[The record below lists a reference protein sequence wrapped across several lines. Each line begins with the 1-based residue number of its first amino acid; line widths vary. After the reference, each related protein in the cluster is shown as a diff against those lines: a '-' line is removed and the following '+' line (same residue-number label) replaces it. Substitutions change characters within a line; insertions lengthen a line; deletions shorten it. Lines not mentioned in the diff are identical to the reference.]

1 MSGSG
6 GFKLFLIGD
15 YFMVLFVAMAVGAF
29 YTLGGVT
36 SLVLVLIS
44 LVFLSLFVAMV
55 KGPDILIIYTVVSLF
70 VAVLGFLA
78 GGVAGIV
85 VTQLVSIFVA
95 LRGLAKLSIN
105 LRNIAVIAATVAG
118 SAAVY
123 ALIPY
128 PYTLLS
134 LGAAALAS
142 LAMLFYVG
150 RISPLILK
158 LFFSSPREGFH
169 ILRSRIKSAWQIGA
183 EALTLAESAE
193 SPALERGE
201 VGRPVPPPPP
211 PPPEAPPSPP
221 PQPTETVI
229 QEKAPTP
236 SPAQPQPAPAPA
248 AKPID
253 ESIANLVKRYYSLLA
268 TLETS
273 YKEGKIRSEV
283 YEKLKA
289 EYVGKLKQLGYEPA
303 NV

>member
-1 MSGSG
+1 
-6 GFKLFLIGD
+6 
-15 YFMVLFVAMAVGAF
+15 MVLFVAMAVGAF
-29 YTLGGVT
+29 YTLGGVI

-55 KGPDILIIYTVVSLF
+55 KGPDILIIYTVISLF

-150 RISPLILK
+150 RVSPLILK

-183 EALTLAESAE
+183 EALTLAEA
-193 SPALERGE
+193 PAPERGE

-211 PPPEAPPSPP
+211 PPPPPEAPPSPAH
-221 PQPTETVI
+221 PTETVS

-236 SPAQPQPAPAPA
+236 SFAQPQPAPAPA

>member
-1 MSGSG
+1 
-6 GFKLFLIGD
+6 
-15 YFMVLFVAMAVGAF
+15 
-29 YTLGGVT
+29 
-36 SLVLVLIS
+36 
-44 LVFLSLFVAMV
+44 MV
-55 KGPDILIIYTVVSLF
+55 KGPDILIIYTVISLF

-150 RISPLILK
+150 RVSPLILK

-183 EALTLAESAE
+183 EALTLAEA
-193 SPALERGE
+193 PAPELGE
-201 VGRPVPPPPP
+201 VGRPVPPPPPPP

-229 QEKAPTP
+229 REKAPTP

-289 EYVGKLKQLGYEPA
+289 EYVGKLKQLGHEPA

>member
-15 YFMVLFVAMAVGAF
+15 YLMVLFVAMAVGAF
-29 YTLGGVT
+29 YTLGGVI
-36 SLVLVLIS
+36 SLVLVLVS

-55 KGPDILIIYTVVSLF
+55 KGPDILIIYTVISLF
-70 VAVLGFLA
+70 VVVLGFLA

-150 RISPLILK
+150 RVSPLILK

-183 EALTLAESAE
+183 EALTLAEA
-193 SPALERGE
+193 PAPERGE

-211 PPPEAPPSPP
+211 PPPPPEAPPSPP
-221 PQPTETVI
+221 THPTETVS

-236 SPAQPQPAPAPA
+236 SFAQPQPAPAPA

-273 YKEGKIRSEV
+273 YKEGKIRLEV

>member
-29 YTLGGVT
+29 YTLGGVI
-36 SLVLVLIS
+36 SLVLVLVS

-55 KGPDILIIYTVVSLF
+55 KGPDILIIYTVISLF
-70 VAVLGFLA
+70 VVVLGFLA

-128 PYTLLS
+128 PYTPLS

-150 RISPLILK
+150 RVSPLILK

-183 EALTLAESAE
+183 EALTLAEA
-193 SPALERGE
+193 PAERGE

-211 PPPEAPPSPP
+211 PPPPPEAPPSPP
-221 PQPTETVI
+221 PHPTETVS

-236 SPAQPQPAPAPA
+236 SPAQPQPAPPPA

-253 ESIANLVKRYYSLLA
+253 ESIANLAKRYYSLLA

-273 YKEGKIRSEV
+273 YKEGKIKSEV

>member
-29 YTLGGVT
+29 YTLGGVI

-55 KGPDILIIYTVVSLF
+55 KGPDILIIYTVISLF

-150 RISPLILK
+150 RVSPLILK

-183 EALTLAESAE
+183 EALTLAEA
-193 SPALERGE
+193 PAPELGE
-201 VGRPVPPPPP
+201 VGRPVPPPPPPP

-221 PQPTETVI
+221 PQPTETVS

-289 EYVGKLKQLGYEPA
+289 EYVGKLKQLGHEPA

>member
-1 MSGSG
+1 LPEIYVLKFNYNFFVCKLMSGSG

-29 YTLGGVT
+29 YTLGGVI
-36 SLVLVLIS
+36 SLVLVLVS

-55 KGPDILIIYTVVSLF
+55 KGPDILIIYAVISLF
-70 VAVLGFLA
+70 VVVLGFLA

-150 RISPLILK
+150 RVSPLILK

-183 EALTLAESAE
+183 EALTLAES
-193 SPALERGE
+193 PAPERGE

-211 PPPEAPPSPP
+211 PLPLQKHRPLLLPNLLRPLSRKKPQPPHLPSPSQLP
-221 PQPTETVI
+221 PR
-229 QEKAPTP
+229 
-236 SPAQPQPAPAPA
+236 PQ
-248 AKPID
+248 
-253 ESIANLVKRYYSLLA
+253 NL
-268 TLETS
+268 
-273 YKEGKIRSEV
+273 
-283 YEKLKA
+283 
-289 EYVGKLKQLGYEPA
+289 
-303 NV
+303 

>member
-70 VAVLGFLA
+70 VVVLGFLA

-128 PYTLLS
+128 PYTPLS

-150 RISPLILK
+150 RVSPLILK

-183 EALTLAESAE
+183 EALTLAEA
-193 SPALERGE
+193 PAERGE

-211 PPPEAPPSPP
+211 PPPPPEAPPSPP
-221 PQPTETVI
+221 PHPTETVS

-236 SPAQPQPAPAPA
+236 SPAQPQPAPPPA

-253 ESIANLVKRYYSLLA
+253 ESIANLAKRYYSLLA

-273 YKEGKIRSEV
+273 YKEGKIKSEV

>member
-29 YTLGGVT
+29 YTLGGVI
-36 SLVLVLIS
+36 SLVLVLVS

-70 VAVLGFLA
+70 VVVLGFLA

-150 RISPLILK
+150 RVSPLILK

-183 EALTLAESAE
+183 EALTLAEA
-193 SPALERGE
+193 PAERGE

-211 PPPEAPPSPP
+211 PPPPPEAPPSPP
-221 PQPTETVI
+221 PHPTETVS

-236 SPAQPQPAPAPA
+236 SFAQPQPAPAPA

-289 EYVGKLKQLGYEPA
+289 EYVGKLKQLGY
-303 NV
+303 

>member
-29 YTLGGVT
+29 YTLGGVI

-55 KGPDILIIYTVVSLF
+55 KGPDILIIYTVISLF

-150 RISPLILK
+150 RVSPLILK

-183 EALTLAESAE
+183 EALTLAEA
-193 SPALERGE
+193 PAPERGE

-211 PPPEAPPSPP
+211 PPPPPEAPPSPP
-221 PQPTETVI
+221 PHPTETVS

-236 SPAQPQPAPAPA
+236 SFAQPQPAPAPA
-248 AKPID
+248 VKPID

-273 YKEGKIRSEV
+273 YKEGKIRLEV

>member
-29 YTLGGVT
+29 YTLGGVI

-128 PYTLLS
+128 PYTPLS

-150 RISPLILK
+150 RVSPLILK

-183 EALTLAESAE
+183 EALTLAES
-193 SPALERGE
+193 PAPERGE

-211 PPPEAPPSPP
+211 PPPPPEAPQQKGRPP
-221 PQPTETVI
+221 Y
-229 QEKAPTP
+229 
-236 SPAQPQPAPAPA
+236 
-248 AKPID
+248 
-253 ESIANLVKRYYSLLA
+253 R
-268 TLETS
+268 
-273 YKEGKIRSEV
+273 
-283 YEKLKA
+283 
-289 EYVGKLKQLGYEPA
+289 
-303 NV
+303 

>member
-15 YFMVLFVAMAVGAF
+15 YLMVLFLAMAVGAF
-29 YTLGGVT
+29 YTLGGVI
-36 SLVLVLIS
+36 SLVLVLVS

-55 KGPDILIIYTVVSLF
+55 KGPDILIIYTVISLF
-70 VAVLGFLA
+70 VVVLGFLA

-95 LRGLAKLSIN
+95 LRGLAKLNIN

-150 RISPLILK
+150 RVSPLILK

-183 EALTLAESAE
+183 EALTLAEA
-193 SPALERGE
+193 PAPERGE

-211 PPPEAPPSPP
+211 PPPPPEAPPSPP
-221 PQPTETVI
+221 THPTETVS

-236 SPAQPQPAPAPA
+236 SFAQPQPAPAPA

-273 YKEGKIRSEV
+273 YKEGKIRLEV

>member
-1 MSGSG
+1 
-6 GFKLFLIGD
+6 
-15 YFMVLFVAMAVGAF
+15 
-29 YTLGGVT
+29 
-36 SLVLVLIS
+36 
-44 LVFLSLFVAMV
+44 
-55 KGPDILIIYTVVSLF
+55 
-70 VAVLGFLA
+70 
-78 GGVAGIV
+78 
-85 VTQLVSIFVA
+85 
-95 LRGLAKLSIN
+95 
-105 LRNIAVIAATVAG
+105 
-118 SAAVY
+118 
-123 ALIPY
+123 
-128 PYTLLS
+128 
-134 LGAAALAS
+134 
-142 LAMLFYVG
+142 MLFYVG
-150 RISPLILK
+150 RVSPLILK

-183 EALTLAESAE
+183 EALTLAEA
-193 SPALERGE
+193 PALERGE

-211 PPPEAPPSPP
+211 PPPPPEAPPSPP
-221 PQPTETVI
+221 PHPTETVS

-236 SPAQPQPAPAPA
+236 SFAQPQPAPAPA

>member
-29 YTLGGVT
+29 YTLGGVI

-55 KGPDILIIYTVVSLF
+55 KGPDILIIYTVISLF

-150 RISPLILK
+150 RVSPLILK

-183 EALTLAESAE
+183 EALTLAEA
-193 SPALERGE
+193 PAPELGE
-201 VGRPVPPPPP
+201 VGRPVPPPPPPP

-221 PQPTETVI
+221 PQPTETVS

-253 ESIANLVKRYYSLLA
+253 ESISNLVKRYYSLLA

-289 EYVGKLKQLGYEPA
+289 EYVGKLKQLGYESA

>member
-29 YTLGGVT
+29 YTLGGVI

-55 KGPDILIIYTVVSLF
+55 KGPDILIIYTVISLF

-150 RISPLILK
+150 RVSPLILK

-183 EALTLAESAE
+183 EALTLAEA
-193 SPALERGE
+193 PAPERGE

-211 PPPEAPPSPP
+211 PPPPPEAPPSPAH
-221 PQPTETVI
+221 PTETAK
-229 QEKAPTP
+229 QGSGGEEKC
-236 SPAQPQPAPAPA
+236 
-248 AKPID
+248 
-253 ESIANLVKRYYSLLA
+253 
-268 TLETS
+268 
-273 YKEGKIRSEV
+273 
-283 YEKLKA
+283 
-289 EYVGKLKQLGYEPA
+289 
-303 NV
+303 

>member
-29 YTLGGVT
+29 YTLGGVI

-55 KGPDILIIYTVVSLF
+55 KGPDILIIYTVISLF
-70 VAVLGFLA
+70 VVVLGFLA

-105 LRNIAVIAATVAG
+105 SRNIAVIAATVAG

-150 RISPLILK
+150 RVSPLILK
-158 LFFSSPREGFH
+158 LFFSSPREGFL

-183 EALTLAESAE
+183 EALTLAES
-193 SPALERGE
+193 PAPERGE

-211 PPPEAPPSPP
+211 PPPPPEAPPSPP
-221 PQPTETVI
+221 PHPTETVS

-236 SPAQPQPAPAPA
+236 SPDQPQPAPAPA

-289 EYVGKLKQLGYEPA
+289 EYEDKLKQLGYEPA

>member
-29 YTLGGVT
+29 YTLGGVI
-36 SLVLVLIS
+36 SLVLVLVS

-55 KGPDILIIYTVVSLF
+55 KGPDILIIYTVISLF
-70 VAVLGFLA
+70 VVVLGFLA

-150 RISPLILK
+150 RVSPLILK

-183 EALTLAESAE
+183 EALTLAES
-193 SPALERGE
+193 PAPERGE

-211 PPPEAPPSPP
+211 PPPPPEAPPSPP
-221 PQPTETVI
+221 THPTETVS

-236 SPAQPQPAPAPA
+236 SFAQPQPAPAPA

-273 YKEGKIRSEV
+273 YKEGKIKSEV